1 MSGARRVGLAPG
13 FSAAAPIY
21 VNGRFATQKLN
32 GVQRF
37 AMEMATVLQRRL
49 GAQVLL
55 PPDASIDI
63 AGARQVGRRSGQ
75 AWEQLELPRAA
86 RDGFLINLG
95 NTAPVTARRQ
105 AVVIHDAG
113 VFSTPA
119 AYSWKFRLWYKALQF
134 ALVKTG
140 AKIIT
145 VSEFSRGEL
154 VRHLPCRADDVG
166 VIPEGADH
174 MDRVV
179 ADPAILTAQGL
190 EPGRFVFAVGTL
202 AVHKNLTAL
211 GPLADALA
219 ARGMVLAISGSV
231 GNSAFS
237 GGEKM
242 PSAARYVGRASDA
255 GLKALYQSAACY
267 IVPSLYEGF
276 GLPAVEAMACGC
288 PVVAADIPAL
298 RETCGDAALYVNPA
312 DPAII
317 AQTVTELLAAP
328 ERLQDLRTAAY
339 ARVQN
344 LSWDNA
350 ANQLLQILDVSR
362 VPETQ
367 TGMFSQAQV
376 GPIAEQTMQ

>member
-1 MSGARRVGLAPG
+1 MTI
-13 FSAAAPIY
+13 F

-37 AMEMATVLQRRL
+37 ALEMATVLQRRL

-55 PPDASIDI
+55 PPDAAIEI
-63 AGARQVGRRSGQ
+63 PGARRVGRRTGQ
-75 AWEQLELPRAA
+75 AWEQFELPRAA

-95 NTAPVTARRQ
+95 NTAPVFAGRQ

-113 VFSTPA
+113 VYSTPA

-154 VRHLPCRADDVG
+154 VRHLPCRRNDVG
-166 VIPEGADH
+166 VITEGADH
-174 MDRVV
+174 MDRVI
-179 ADPAILTAQGL
+179 ADPAILAAHGL

-202 AVHKNLTAL
+202 AVHKNLAAL
-211 GPLADALA
+211 GPLADALS
-219 ARGMVLAISGSV
+219 ARGMVLAISGSI

-237 GGEKM
+237 GAEKM
-242 PSAARYVGRASDA
+242 PAAARYVGRASDA

-298 RETCGDAALYVNPA
+298 RETCGNAAAYVDPA
-312 DPAII
+312 DPAMI
-317 AQTVTELLAAP
+317 AETVTELLAAP
-328 ERLQDLRTAAY
+328 QRLEDLTVAAR
-339 ARVQN
+339 ARVQD
-344 LSWDNA
+344 LTWENA
-350 ANQLLQILDVSR
+350 ASQLLQILALER
-362 VPETQ
+362 APGTQ
-367 TGMFSQAQV
+367 TGGLVEPSV
-376 GPIAEQTMQ
+376 KPIAEQTMR